1 MQEAKEAAARRG
13 ELRLPLPI
21 GYAYDID
28 GQVVLL
34 YGRKHAPGIGFR
46 LALPSTSSLPAPRG
60 ALYRQVSTTREE
72 CGFSAP
78 TAPAVQELNG
88 GRATPA
94 RRAVRDFSTWPPPAL
109 HMTSTLAGY
118 R

>member
-34 YGRKHAPGIGFR
+34 HGRKHAPGIGFR
-46 LALPSTSSLPAPRG
+46 LALPPPRRSQRPV
-60 ALYRQVSTTREE
+60 AH
-72 CGFSAP
+72 C
-78 TAPAVQELNG
+78 TA
-88 GRATPA
+88 R
-94 RRAVRDFSTWPPPAL
+94 
-109 HMTSTLAGY
+109 
-118 R
+118 

>member
-34 YGRKHAPGIGFR
+34 HGRKHAPGIGFR

-72 CGFSAP
+72 VRLLGADRPGCSG
-78 TAPAVQELNG
+78 
-88 GRATPA
+88 A
-94 RRAVRDFSTWPPPAL
+94 RRWQGDTGQTRSQGFLHLASTGA
-109 HMTSTLAGY
+109 AY
-118 R
+118 D